1 LQIIYIGYRYQKPVG
16 VFIFKTKIGILGV
29 GFGVGYAF

>member
-1 LQIIYIGYRYQKPVG
+1 LPLIDVGYRYQKPDRG
-16 VFIFKTKIGILGV
+16 LIFKAKIGILGV

>member
-1 LQIIYIGYRYQKPVG
+1 LPLIDVGYRYQKPDRG
-16 VFIFKTKIGILGV
+16 FIFKAKIGILGV